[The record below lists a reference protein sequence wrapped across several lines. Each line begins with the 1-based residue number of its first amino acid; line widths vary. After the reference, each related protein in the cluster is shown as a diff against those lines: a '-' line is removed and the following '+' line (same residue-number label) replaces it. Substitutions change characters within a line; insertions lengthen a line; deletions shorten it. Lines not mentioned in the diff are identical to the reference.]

1 MARKKKLSLTSW
13 IIISLVLGIVVGLLF
28 QKNPSFTT
36 NYLKP
41 IGNVYISLL
50 KFLVAPVVLCSI
62 VSGIIS
68 LKDLNRVKTIGLK
81 ALWFYLVTTVIAI
94 FIGLALSYA
103 FKSFFHVLPNVELSA
118 LNFAQQKTP
127 SFVEV
132 LSNIFPNNFIAPL
145 LQDDMLPVILIAL
158 LLGYGILKAKDK
170 SETITKLINE
180 INEIMMQMMSF
191 IISLTPV
198 GCFCLMADVVAVNG
212 PSIIGSLTMSI
223 GVVYLGLILHVFLV
237 YFPIIKYI
245 CNMSPIKVFK
255 GLYPALLCAFTTAS
269 SNAALP
275 LNMECCNKLGAEP
288 EVTSFVLPLGS
299 TVNMDGTAIYQVIAT
314 FFIASCFGI
323 ELSFSNVCTIVVF
336 TILASI
342 STAGIAGSGMVML
355 AMILSSVGIPVEG
368 IAIIAGVDKLFNMGR
383 SAINITGD
391 AICALWISEID
402 REKAETVE

>member
-13 IIISLVLGIVVGLLF
+13 IIISLVLGILVGLLF

-118 LNFAQQKTP
+118 LNFVQQKTP